1 MNSTEKM
8 PLSKMGNTA
17 EFQLIKIPTSNMIK
31 CIEMVPSNYCLS
43 VKGDSFVFLYHFKK
57 NTLIFKSYPQVKDQL
72 FHRS

>member
-1 MNSTEKM
+1 MNSREKM

-57 NTLIFKSYPQVKDQL
+57 TLQFLKAT
-72 FHRS
+72 HR